1 MEGCTTTLFYKFVRL
16 AGHGI
21 TPALRGRDR
30 RIGKVEAR
38 LICEVSYRLAWATQ
52 RQHGK
57 QRNPASESK
66 SEEEVGDAI
75 NLNLN
80 NVILSKA

>member
-1 MEGCTTTLFYKFVRL
+1 M
-16 AGHGI
+16 
-21 TPALRGRDR
+21 
-30 RIGKVEAR
+30 
-38 LICEVSYRLAWATQ
+38 ICEVSYRLAWATQ

-66 SEEEVGDAI
+66 SEEEMGDAI

-80 NVILSKA
+80 NIILSKAQFTP